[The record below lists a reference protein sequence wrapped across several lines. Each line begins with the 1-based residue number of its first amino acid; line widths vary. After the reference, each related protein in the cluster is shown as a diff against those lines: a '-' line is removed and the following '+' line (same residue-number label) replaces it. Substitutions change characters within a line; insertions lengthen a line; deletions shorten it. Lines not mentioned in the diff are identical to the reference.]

1 MITTSLINGVTMP
14 LVALGTFRTNDAAT
28 YDAVLH
34 ALRVGYRH
42 IDTAT
47 RYNNETQVGQ
57 AIVDSRIPRH
67 ELFIATK
74 VYKTEHGYDK
84 TLQSFQASLER
95 LQLDYVDL
103 FLIHW
108 PTRYALDA
116 DTWRAVETIYQS
128 GKAKAIGVCN
138 FTIHHLEHLFETATI
153 KPMVNQVECH
163 IELQNHPL
171 AAFCKEH
178 HIVMQAYAP
187 LMSFQI
193 QSLLQQPVM
202 QAIAT
207 AHQAT
212 VPQIAIAWLTARGFG
227 SLPKSVTPSR
237 IEENFQGQFIAL
249 SDDEMQ
255 AIRKLN
261 KANKLYPDADN
272 IELT

>member
-1 MITTSLINGVTMP
+1 MISTTLSNGVTMP
-14 LVALGTFRTNDAAT
+14 LVALGTFRTNDKTT
-28 YDAVLH
+28 YDAVRH

-74 VYKTEHGYDK
+74 VYKTEHGYAQTK
-84 TLQSFQASLER
+84 QSFYDSLKR
-95 LQLDYVDL
+95 LQLEYVDL

-116 DTWRAVETIYQS
+116 ETWRAIEELYAS
-128 GKAKAIGVCN
+128 GLVKAIGVCN
-138 FTIHHLEHLFETATI
+138 FTIHHLEHLFATAVI

-163 IELQNHPL
+163 IELQQHPL
-171 AAFCKEH
+171 AAFCQDH

-187 LMSFQI
+187 LMSFHI
-193 QSLLQQPVM
+193 QTLLQQPVM
-202 QAIAT
+202 QAIAA
-207 AHQAT
+207 AHHAT
-212 VPQIAIAWLTARGFG
+212 VPQIAIAWLSARGFG

-249 SDDEMQ
+249 TDDEMQ
-255 AIRKLN
+255 AIRRLN